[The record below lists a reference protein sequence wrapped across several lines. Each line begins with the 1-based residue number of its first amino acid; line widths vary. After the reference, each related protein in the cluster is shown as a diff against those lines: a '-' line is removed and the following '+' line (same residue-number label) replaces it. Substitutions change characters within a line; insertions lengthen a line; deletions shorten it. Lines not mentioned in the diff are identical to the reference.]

1 MQKVE
6 KKNQGRKNLEKSL
19 QKMYNVCVNIA

>member
-6 KKNQGRKNLEKSL
+6 KKNQDRKSFEKSL